1 MEVFENCFMRIM
13 TPLQALQHERMNQQL
28 AKATTESRKHLQE
41 IQERLAKLKEAD
53 RNEFRTLKHRR
64 HTGFVSPY
72 DTDAT
77 NPYVICGSSISREGS
92 L

>member
-41 IQERLAKLKEAD
+41 IQEGVA
-53 RNEFRTLKHRR
+53 RT
-64 HTGFVSPY
+64 HTGR
-72 DTDAT
+72 TADAGFNGAHHHALGKFRKAT
-77 NPYVICGSSISREGS
+77 K
-92 L
+92 LT